1 MNNFLPQKR
10 GMQVVWIIVGCLIYA
25 VGLNVFIIPMNL
37 YSGGAVGLAQLLS
50 YGAGQIGIKEIAGLN
65 LYGIIY
71 LLLNIPILFI
81 EWFKIGKTFFINTIL
96 GTVGISLFTSIVP
109 TPATAVIA
117 DPVIG
122 IIIGGV
128 VTGAGIGIMLT
139 AKGSG
144 GGIEVIG
151 IWMAKKYAGMSVG
164 KLGTIFNLILYAIY
178 LLVFDISTVI
188 YSVVYLFFYTV
199 TLDRMHFQNIN
210 VRMLIFTKKK
220 GIAEAIMK
228 ETGRGVTQW
237 NGEGA
242 FTSEDNYV
250 LVTIVNKFEVEDI
263 LNMVYLLDPE
273 AFTTV
278 DEGVKVYGNFQK
290 RV

>member
-1 MNNFLPQKR
+1 MIYFVEDDDNIRKLVCYALSKEGFDVCGFALPSEFWAAVQGRAPELVMLDIMLPEEDGLSILKR
-10 GMQVVWIIVGCLIYA
+10 LRSA
-25 VGLNVFIIPMNL
+25 AETEDL
-37 YSGGAVGLAQLLS
+37 
-50 YGAGQIGIKEIAGLN
+50 
-65 LYGIIY
+65 
-71 LLLNIPILFI
+71 
-81 EWFKIGKTFFINTIL
+81 
-96 GTVGISLFTSIVP
+96 
-109 TPATAVIA
+109 
-117 DPVIG
+117 PV
-122 IIIGGV
+122 
-128 VTGAGIGIMLT
+128 IMLT

-242 FTSEDNYV
+242 FTSEHNYV

>member
-81 EWFKIGKTFFINTIL
+81 AWFKIGKTFFINTIL

-139 AKGSG
+139 AKEAVWNRG
-144 GGIEVIG
+144 
-151 IWMAKKYAGMSVG
+151 YR
-164 KLGTIFNLILYAIY
+164 Y
-178 LLVFDISTVI
+178 LDGEKICG
-188 YSVVYLFFYTV
+188 
-199 TLDRMHFQNIN
+199 N
-210 VRMLIFTKKK
+210 VRWK
-220 GIAEAIMK
+220 
-228 ETGRGVTQW
+228 TGNHLQ
-237 NGEGA
+237 
-242 FTSEDNYV
+242 SD
-250 LVTIVNKFEVEDI
+250 
-263 LNMVYLLDPE
+263 
-273 AFTTV
+273 TV
-278 DEGVKVYGNFQK
+278 CHLSFSF
-290 RV
+290 

>member
-1 MNNFLPQKR
+1 
-10 GMQVVWIIVGCLIYA
+10 
-25 VGLNVFIIPMNL
+25 
-37 YSGGAVGLAQLLS
+37 
-50 YGAGQIGIKEIAGLN
+50 
-65 LYGIIY
+65 
-71 LLLNIPILFI
+71 
-81 EWFKIGKTFFINTIL
+81 
-96 GTVGISLFTSIVP
+96 
-109 TPATAVIA
+109 
-117 DPVIG
+117 
-122 IIIGGV
+122 
-128 VTGAGIGIMLT
+128 
-139 AKGSG
+139 
-144 GGIEVIG
+144 
-151 IWMAKKYAGMSVG
+151 MSVG

>member
-81 EWFKIGKTFFINTIL
+81 AWFKIGKTFFINTIL

-109 TPATAVIA
+109 SPATAVID

-144 GGIEVIG
+144 GGLEVIG

-220 GIAEAIMK
+220 RCRVRSFSSTAPTAANRARILAINTPSMPMLSHTTNTRLNSPIKKAESMPTVINALLLPSPRN
-228 ETGRGVTQW
+228 TCDT
-237 NGEGA
+237 
-242 FTSEDNYV
+242 TS
-250 LVTIVNKFEVEDI
+250 
-263 LNMVYLLDPE
+263 
-273 AFTTV
+273 
-278 DEGVKVYGNFQK
+278 
-290 RV
+290 